1 MSDVSITVVGHVGQ
15 DPTLFTAESGTRWT
29 SIRVAS
35 TRRVRNPQTG
45 EWGDGPTMWFTVR
58 QFGDRA
64 LNLIESVRKG
74 TPVVVTGRLALEEY
88 EQRKEERRPGGETV
102 EVVTPRSAQVIENAT
117 VAVDLSR
124 GVVRY
129 TRSVSSSAVPGSG
142 TGLGAGL
149 GSDVVGSRDDGAEDL
164 AAEDGD
170 GEGVGTGDVARTL
183 DDEERVEATVRELV
197 GV

>member
-15 DPTLFTAESGTRWT
+15 DPHLFTAESGTRWT

-64 LNLIESVRKG
+64 MNVIESVRKG

-88 EQRKEERRPGGETV
+88 QQRKEERRPDGEVV
-102 EVVTPRSAQVIENAT
+102 EVVTPRTAQVIENAT

-124 GVVRY
+124 GIVKY
-129 TRSVSSSAVPGSG
+129 TRTISTSAVPGLEAGIDAGAPGQRADIVMDADDGDDAGSG
-142 TGLGAGL
+142 AQT
-149 GSDVVGSRDDGAEDL
+149 RDDAEQV
-164 AAEDGD
+164 E
-170 GEGVGTGDVARTL
+170 VG
-183 DDEERVEATVRELV
+183 VRELV